1 VKFVKLADRWAFQ
14 YTVLDDCT
22 RFRVLRL
29 YPRLTPQASLAF
41 LGELRRAFPFRVRR
55 SQCDNGR
62 EFPWRLP

>member
-1 VKFVKLADRWAFQ
+1 LDRWAFQ
-14 YTVLDDCT
+14 YTVIDDCI

-29 YPRLTPQASLAF
+29 YPRLTPQATLAF

-55 SQCDNGR
+55 LQCDNGR